1 MQKHCSSDFIPLMEG
16 FGHLVLVKE
25 SLVCVICPR
34 SQESIGEVV
43 EQSEVE
49 LRVRMILKSKCEAP
63 CEVTYSPTVEGPSRA
78 RRKVISR
85 QLGRQ

>member
-1 MQKHCSSDFIPLMEG
+1 MEG

-25 SLVCVICPR
+25 PLVCVICPT
-34 SQESIGEVV
+34 SQESIGEIV

-49 LRVRMILKSKCEAP
+49 LSIRMILKSKCEAP

-78 RRKVISR
+78 RWKIISR